1 MHAESSASQAP
12 DISRLSE
19 RVIVLDGAFN
29 ARDAGGLPTVD
40 GGEVRRNVLLRMDSP
55 QRLTKRDAEVLL
67 DEHGVR
73 TILDLRYTDES
84 REQGIGLLSRDD
96 VVHINVP
103 VRSSDSMVAPGL
115 RAAVD
120 AAPQRPVW
128 EVTYEYYKGYF
139 HTNDGGALV
148 SALRTLIRPDPAPVL
163 VHCAA
168 GKDRTGVVVALA
180 QAVAGV
186 NNDIIAADYAASAS
200 AVPKIVARLA
210 ELGGYGEFDPKDT
223 SKQITS
229 AETMLALM
237 DWVGHEY
244 GGAREFLYQ
253 RGVRAAELDRLVAIL
268 RAEGI

>member
-1 MHAESSASQAP
+1 MHAESSSDQIP
-12 DISRLSE
+12 DISRASE
-19 RVIVLDGAFN
+19 RVIVLEGAFN

-40 GGEVRRNVLLRMDSP
+40 GHTVRRNVLLRMDSP
-55 QRLTKRDAEVLL
+55 QRLTERDAEILL

-84 REQGIGLLSRDD
+84 REHGIGPLKRED

-103 VRSSDSMVAPGL
+103 IRSSDSMVAPGL
-115 RAAVD
+115 RAAVE
-120 AAPQRPVW
+120 AAPERPVW

-139 HTNDGGALV
+139 QTNDGSALV
-148 SALRTLIRPDPAPVL
+148 AALHELVRPDATPVL

-180 QAVAGV
+180 QAMAGV
-186 NNDIIAADYAASAS
+186 NNDIIAADYAASAA

-210 ELGGYGEFDPKDT
+210 ELGGYGELDPQDT
-223 SKQITS
+223 DKQLTK

-237 DWVGHEY
+237 DWVDHEF

-253 RGVRAAELDRLVAIL
+253 RGMSNRDLDLLTAILVA
-268 RAEGI
+268 EGS

>member
-1 MHAESSASQAP
+1 MHAESSSSQAP
-12 DISRLSE
+12 DISRASE
-19 RVIVLDGAFN
+19 RVILLEGAFN

-40 GGEVRRNVLLRMDSP
+40 GREVRRNVLLRMDSP
-55 QRLTKRDAEVLL
+55 QRLTEKDAEVLL

-84 REQGIGLLSRDD
+84 REHGIGPLRRDD

-120 AAPQRPVW
+120 AAPERPVW
-128 EVTYEYYKGYF
+128 EITYEYYKGYF
-139 HTNDGGALV
+139 QTNDGAALV
-148 SALRTLIRPDPAPVL
+148 SALRELIRPDATPVL

-180 QAVAGV
+180 QSLAGV

-210 ELGGYGEFDPKDT
+210 ELGGYGELDPQDI
-223 SKQITS
+223 SRQMTS

-237 DWVGHEY
+237 DWVDKEY
-244 GGAREFLYQ
+244 GGAREFLHL
-253 RGVRAAELDRLVAIL
+253 RGLSETELDRLSAVL
-268 RAEGI
+268 VTEGN